1 MLYLLHM
8 DLCGPMRIESISGKT
23 YILVIVDDYSWFTWV
38 KFLRSKDETPEITL
52 QTYYDDVGISHQTS
66 VVRTPQQNGVV
77 KRWNRSLVEVARMML
92 IFSKAPLFLWAKAVA
107 TACYTQNR
115 SLIQRRHN
123 KTPYELIHDRKPD
136 LTYFHIFGALCYP
149 TNDDEDLGKL
159 KPKADIGIFVSY
171 APTKKACQIYNR
183 QTRLIVEIVQ
193 VEFDELTTMASEYF
207 GSGPQLMTPRTIL
220 LNPPPSVV
228 SPVLAAAAL
237 RPADPTGSPSSTTID
252 QAALS
257 ASTSSTIQET
267 HSLVISE
274 GVEEQSQPAHF
285 VDDPFLDILT
295 LEPSSQESSS
305 IVPPTNPPLEH
316 ISKWT
321 KIHPLENVIG
331 NPSRPVSTQKQLQT
345 NAMWCFFDAFLIFV
359 EPKNFKE
366 ALLESSWIDAMQ
378 DEIHEVEPLDVWEFA
393 RLVAKGYRQEEGI
406 DFEESF
412 ALVACI
418 EAIRI
423 FIVNAANKNMTIY
436 QMDVKAA
443 LLTCELRE
451 EVYVSQLEGFV
462 DPDNPTHVY
471 KLKKALYGLKHA
483 PRVWYDMFSSFL
495 LSQKFSKGD
504 VDPTLF
510 TKKEGKDILMVQI
523 YVDDIIFASTDPS
536 LCDIF
541 ADKMSFKFKMSM
553 MSKMS
558 FFLGL
563 QISQSPRGIFINQT
577 KYALEILK
585 KYGMD
590 SSDPVDTPM
599 VDRTKQDED
608 LQGTPVDA
616 SRYRCM
622 IVSLM
627 YLTSIR
633 PNLVFAVC
641 MCARYQAKPTENH
654 LHAIK

>member
-1 MLYLLHM
+1 MCDNTPTNLSLVTPSKRCFVSIDTYGLVT
-8 DLCGPMRIESISGKT
+8 CGPMRIESISGKT

-77 KRWNRSLVEVARMML
+77 KRKNRTLVEVARTML
-92 IFSKAPLFLWAKAVA
+92 IFSKAPWFLWAKAVA
-107 TACYTQNR
+107 TTCYTQNR
-115 SLIQRRHN
+115 SLIRRRHN

-136 LTYFHIFGALCYP
+136 LTYFHVFGALFYP
-149 TNDDEDLGKL
+149 TNDGKDLGKL

-171 APTKKACQIYNR
+171 APTKKAYQIYNR
-183 QTRLIVEIVQ
+183 RTRLIVEIVQ

-207 GSGPQLMTPRTIL
+207 SSGPQLMTPRTICSGL
-220 LNPPPSVV
+220 VQNPPPTTPYV
-228 SPVLAAAAL
+228 PPTKNDWDL
-237 RPADPTGSPSSTTID
+237 PADPTGSPSSTTID
-252 QAALS
+252 QDALS
-257 ASTSSTIQET
+257 TSTSSTIQET
-267 HSLVISE
+267 QSPIISE
-274 GVEEQSQPAHF
+274 
-285 VDDPFLDILT
+285 
-295 LEPSSQESSS
+295 
-305 IVPPTNPPLEH
+305 
-316 ISKWT
+316 
-321 KIHPLENVIG
+321 
-331 NPSRPVSTQKQLQT
+331 
-345 NAMWCFFDAFLIFV
+345 
-359 EPKNFKE
+359 
-366 ALLESSWIDAMQ
+366 
-378 DEIHEVEPLDVWEFA
+378 
-393 RLVAKGYRQEEGI
+393 AKGYRQEEGI

-412 ALVACI
+412 TPVARI

-423 FIVNAANKNMTIY
+423 FIVNATNKNMTIY
-436 QMDVKAA
+436 QMDVKTA
-443 LLTCELRE
+443 LLNYELHE
-451 EVYVSQLEGFV
+451 EVYISQLEGFV
-462 DPDNPTHVY
+462 DPNNPTHVY
-471 KLKKALYGLKHA
+471 KLKKALYGLKQA
-483 PRVWYDMFSSFL
+483 PRMWYDMFSSFL

-590 SSDPVDTPM
+590 SRV
-599 VDRTKQDED
+599 
-608 LQGTPVDA
+608 
-616 SRYRCM
+616 
-622 IVSLM
+622 
-627 YLTSIR
+627 
-633 PNLVFAVC
+633 
-641 MCARYQAKPTENH
+641 
-654 LHAIK
+654 